1 MLDDEIIKK
10 FIYINN
16 QDKYTEIQS
25 LIKNA
30 IINSID
36 RGNPKDDLKSVK
48 GEIYNILKKEL
59 SLAQYGNTADAFI
72 INNLVPLI
80 TPDTEIYKVL
90 ELDIIKKIIP

>member
-1 MLDDEIIKK
+1 M
-10 FIYINN
+10 
-16 QDKYTEIQS
+16 
-25 LIKNA
+25 
-30 IINSID
+30 
-36 RGNPKDDLKSVK
+36 
-48 GEIYNILKKEL
+48 